1 MSHAN
6 YVISGINTELG
17 IIETIIVLLLYN
29 CILVQTSP
37 AVTMRTLNISL
48 TLVARNMKICRL

>member
-17 IIETIIVLLLYN
+17 IIETIIVLPLHN

-48 TLVARNMKICRL
+48 TLVGRNMKICRL

>member
-6 YVISGINTELG
+6 YVISEINTEFG